1 MPVSADAGVP
11 IDDSAEV
18 SASGCD
24 LPVPMPVPMDDSA
37 DASRRS
43 AKDASA
49 PMDAGA
55 DAVLY
60 VDSPVRRAMNATCQ
74 WSVPMMPVRSY
85 AWIFG
90 FILYLR

>member
-24 LPVPMPVPMDDSA
+24 LPVPMPVPMEDSV
-37 DASRRS
+37 DASRRRMPVRQS
-43 AKDASA
+43 

-55 DAVLY
+55 DA
-60 VDSPVRRAMNATCQ
+60 SA
-74 WSVPMMPVRSY
+74 
-85 AWIFG
+85 
-90 FILYLR
+90 

>member
-37 DASRRS
+37 DASSRS

-55 DAVLY
+55 DA
-60 VDSPVRRAMNATCQ
+60 SA
-74 WSVPMMPVRSY
+74 
-85 AWIFG
+85 
-90 FILYLR
+90 